1 MAFRASLLS
10 EVLVMAVDT
19 LRGNKMRS
27 ALTILGVVIG
37 VTSIVGMTALIR
49 GFGDT
54 MENLI
59 RQMGAETVYVSKL
72 SIASWASGKKFLD
85 ILKRPNLTD
94 QDAQAIKAGAPS
106 VDIVGLQL
114 GYGPFAHQ
122 DRFSYR
128 DQTTITMI
136 VTGSTA
142 NFAETNYLTMKAGR
156 FFTDFEVQHRRQVIV
171 LGWSP
176 ADVLFKNVDP
186 IGKNVRVGKD
196 EFTVVG
202 VLEKRPSPLGGN
214 PDAFGVIPNSTYEK
228 KYDMPRIRGMLF
240 RPLMIAV
247 VPIKGV
253 SRDVMLREVEEVM
266 RSRHRL
272 KLDQENDFD
281 ILTSDVVMKIFDQLT
296 QAIVLA
302 LIVISSIALLVG
314 GIGVM
319 AIMTISVTERT
330 REIGVRKA
338 LGARRREI
346 LWQFLIEA
354 VFLTSLGGVLG
365 ILMGS
370 GVGLTVNFFAGFPV
384 SLPWWSFALGLS
396 FSGSIGIFFGIVP
409 AMKAARLDP
418 IEALRYE

>member
-37 VTSIVGMTALIR
+37 VKSIVGMTALIR

-59 RQMGAETVYVSKL
+59 RQMGADTVYVSKL

-85 ILKRPNLTD
+85 ILKRPNLSD
-94 QDAQAIKAGAPS
+94 QDAQAIKEGAPS
-106 VDIVGLQL
+106 VDIVGLQI

-136 VTGSTA
+136 VTGATA

-186 IGKNVRVGKD
+186 IGKNVRVGRD

-202 VLEKRPSPLGGN
+202 VLEKRPSPIGGN
-214 PDAFGVIPNSTYEK
+214 PDAFAVIPNSTYEK
-228 KYDMPRIRGMLF
+228 KYDMPHIRGMLF

-247 VPIKGV
+247 VPHKGV

-266 RSRHRL
+266 RSRHHL

-281 ILTSDVVMKIFDQLT
+281 ILT
-296 QAIVLA
+296 
-302 LIVISSIALLVG
+302 
-314 GIGVM
+314 
-319 AIMTISVTERT
+319 
-330 REIGVRKA
+330 
-338 LGARRREI
+338 
-346 LWQFLIEA
+346 
-354 VFLTSLGGVLG
+354 
-365 ILMGS
+365 
-370 GVGLTVNFFAGFPV
+370 
-384 SLPWWSFALGLS
+384 
-396 FSGSIGIFFGIVP
+396 
-409 AMKAARLDP
+409 
-418 IEALRYE
+418 

>member
-1 MAFRASLLS
+1 MAFRSGLLV

-27 ALTILGVVIG
+27 ALTIIGVVIG

-49 GFGDT
+49 GFGDQ
-54 MENLI
+54 MESLI
-59 RQMGAETVYVSKL
+59 RQLGADTVYVSKL
-72 SIASWASGKKFLD
+72 SIASFASGKKFLD
-85 ILKRPNLTD
+85 LIKRPNLTED
-94 QDAQAIKAGAPS
+94 DARAIKELAPS
-106 VDIVGLQL
+106 VNIVGEQL
-114 GYGPFAHQ
+114 GYGGFARQ
-122 DRFSYR
+122 DVFTYK
-128 DQTTITMI
+128 DQSTVTMA
-136 VTGSTA
+136 VVGATS
-142 NFAETNYLTMKAGR
+142 NFAETNYLTMHAGR
-156 FFTDFEVQHRRQVIV
+156 FFTDFENQHRRDVIV

-176 ADVLFKNVDP
+176 ADVLFKNLDP
-186 IGKNVRVGKD
+186 IGKRVRFGKD

-202 VLEKRPSPLGGN
+202 VMEKRPSFIGGN
-214 PDAFGVIPNSTYEK
+214 ADAFAVIPVATYAKKYEK
-228 KYDMPRIRGMLF
+228 PRIRGLLMN
-240 RPLMIAV
+240 PLMIAV
-247 VPIKGV
+247 VPYKGI
-253 SRDVMLREVEEVM
+253 SRDQVQREVEEVM
-266 RSRHRL
+266 RSRHHL

-281 ILTSDVVMKIFDQLT
+281 IVTSDVVMKIFDQLT
-296 QAIVLA
+296 QAIALA
-302 LIVISSIALLVG
+302 LVVISSIALLVG

-354 VFLTSLGGVLG
+354 VFLTSIGGILG
-365 ILMGS
+365 IVMGS
-370 GVGLTVNFFAGFPV
+370 GIGLAVNFFAGFPV

-396 FSGSIGIFFGIVP
+396 FSGTVGIFFGIVP